1 MTDEAR
7 DPVSEEPSDQEAAEQ
22 SETAPSEEK
31 TAETLKQS
39 LNELNEK
46 YIRLYADFENYKKL
60 AARQKEE
67 LLKYANENL
76 ISDMLTVADHLEL
89 ALEHS
94 LNRKTG
100 NTDALADG
108 VDLTLKELRSVLE
121 KHGVTV
127 IDALG
132 KQFNPA
138 LHHAMSQIESDDE
151 PENTVLKEF
160 RKGYM
165 LRDRVLRA
173 ALVGVAIRTKEKA
186 DMPES
191 AAETDRDSAA
201 ENQNNE

>member
-7 DPVSEEPSDQEAAEQ
+7 DSESQEESDQKTEPQ
-22 SETAPSEEK
+22 SETASSEEV
-31 TAETLKQS
+31 TVEALKQS
-39 LNELNEK
+39 LLEANDK
-46 YIRLYADFENYKKL
+46 YIRLYADFENYRKL
-60 AARQKEE
+60 AAKQKED

-76 ISDMLTVADHLEL
+76 ISDILTVADHLEL

-94 LNRKTG
+94 ANRKTAHS
-100 NTDALADG
+100 DALADG
-108 VDLTLKELRSVLE
+108 VDLTLKELRNVFE

-127 IDALG
+127 IEALG

-151 PENTVLKEF
+151 PENAVLKEF

-173 ALVGVAIRTKEKA
+173 ALVGVAIRKKEKSDMA
-186 DMPES
+186 DSE
-191 AAETDRDSAA
+191 AETDRDTA